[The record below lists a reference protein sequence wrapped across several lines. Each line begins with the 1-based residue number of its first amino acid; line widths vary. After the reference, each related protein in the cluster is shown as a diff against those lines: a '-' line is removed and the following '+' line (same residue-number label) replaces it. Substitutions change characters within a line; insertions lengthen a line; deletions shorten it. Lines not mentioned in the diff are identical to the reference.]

1 MLKTLIG
8 LLPFA
13 IGLAIFAWLQ
23 SYLLGR
29 DLVFGRWLLAAF
41 LAAHGLIHLLF
52 LLPQPATTA
61 TTAATAGNVE
71 YPFDM
76 ARSWLVTAGTLD
88 LGVVRLLGLALIAV
102 VVTGFVMA
110 ALATVGAL
118 VPSGWWPALVIG
130 SAAASVV
137 LLAISF
143 SPSLSLGF
151 AIDAVLVWLVLASA
165 WAPVASVAYR

>member
-13 IGLAIFAWLQ
+13 IGLAIFAGLQ

-29 DLVFGRWLLAAF
+29 DLAFGRWLLAAF
-41 LAAHGLIHLLF
+41 LAAHGLIHILF
-52 LLPQPATTA
+52 LLPQPATTN
-61 TTAATAGNVE
+61 AGDAD

-76 ARSWLVTAGTLD
+76 ARSWLVSAGTLD
-88 LGVVRLLGLALIAV
+88 LGVVRLMGLVLIAV

-110 ALATVGAL
+110 GLAAVGAV
-118 VPSGWWPALVIG
+118 VPSGWWPSLVIG
-130 SAAASVV
+130 SAVASVL
-137 LLAISF
+137 LLAICF

-151 AIDAVLVWLVLASA
+151 VIDAALVWLVSASA

>member
-13 IGLAIFAWLQ
+13 IGLAIFAALQ

-29 DLVFGRWLLAAF
+29 DLTFGRWLLAAF
-41 LAAHGLIHLLF
+41 LVAHGLIHVLF
-52 LLPQPATTA
+52 LLPQPS
-61 TTAATAGNVE
+61 TTAATAGGVE

-76 ARSWLVTAGTLD
+76 ARSWLVNAGTLD
-88 LGVVRLLGLALIAV
+88 PGVVRLLGLVLIAV

-110 ALATVGAL
+110 GLATVGAL
-118 VPSGWWPALVIG
+118 VPSDWWAGLMLG
-130 SAAASVV
+130 SAGASIL
-137 LLAISF
+137 LLAMCF
-143 SPSLSLGF
+143 SPSLSLGLL
-151 AIDAVLVWLVLASA
+151 IDAVLIWLVVASA

>member
-13 IGLAIFAWLQ
+13 IALAIFAGLQ

-29 DLVFGRWLLAAF
+29 DLAFGRWLLAGF
-41 LAAHGLIHLLF
+41 LAAHGLIHILF
-52 LLPQPATTA
+52 LLPQPTTA
-61 TTAATAGNVE
+61 AATAGDAD

-76 ARSWLVTAGTLD
+76 ARSWLVSAGTLD
-88 LGVVRLLGLALIAV
+88 LGVVRLVGLVLIAV

-110 ALATVGAL
+110 GVATLGAV
-118 VPSGWWPALVIG
+118 VPSGWWPGLVVG
-130 SAAASVV
+130 SAAASVL
-137 LLAISF
+137 LLAICF

-151 AIDAVLVWLVLASA
+151 VIDAVLVWFVVASA
-165 WAPVASVAYR
+165 WTPVASVAYR